1 MYIKGKNISFI
12 DRSNSCV
19 SMFLHDIRKSKPIS
33 TTEEYNLWYLM
44 RQGSQRAKDK
54 LIFANLRYVVT
65 IAKDYIPS
73 GADFA
78 DLLMAGSLGITK
90 AADRFDASLGY
101 RFISFATRYIESEIQ
116 KVAYEYL
123 KHKTVSLDEP
133 LDADDSES
141 VSMIDY
147 LHAPSE
153 FSSDWQIRYDHTLE
167 AMKRQLDK
175 EYWLGAGEMLEEL
188 VQMQEKG
195 LPISDFTRKYHLTNQ
210 QLKQFLSMLRHE
222 SCEVHNAA

>member
-1 MYIKGKNISFI
+1 MYKKGQNIYFI

-33 TTEEYNLWYLM
+33 TKEEYNLWRLM

-54 LIFANLRYVVT
+54 LIFANLRYVVSK
-65 IAKDYIPS
+65 AKEYISS

-90 AADRFDASLGY
+90 AADKFDASLGY
-101 RFISFATRYIESEIQ
+101 RFITFAKDYIVSEIK
-116 KVAYEYL
+116 KVAYDYI
-123 KHKTVSLDEP
+123 KNKTVSLNDP
-133 LDADDSES
+133 LDAEDSES
-141 VSMIDY
+141 VSMIDN

-153 FSSDWQIRYDHTLE
+153 FSTDWQIRYGHTFE

-175 EYWLGAGEMLEEL
+175 EYWLGAGEMLEDFI
-188 VQMQEKG
+188 QMQEKG
-195 LPISDFTRKYHLTNQ
+195 LLISDFARKYHLTNQ
-210 QLKQFLSMLRHE
+210 QLVQFLRMLRHE
-222 SCEVHNAA
+222 SNEGLNAA